1 MKFEKKRLG
10 DIAQIIGGGTPSTKV
25 SEYWD
30 GDIAWLTP
38 KDLSSFDGIYVA
50 RGSRSVTEAG
60 LAASSAK
67 MLPKASVLYTS
78 RAPIGYVAIAEG
90 AISTNQG
97 FKSLVLK
104 EGYVPE
110 FLFYLLK
117 ASKTEIESHASGG
130 TFAEISAKAFSDVE
144 LYFPPTKYQSKVA
157 DILLGLDNKIQTNKQ
172 LSKTLE
178 EIAQTIFKSWFIDFD
193 PVKAKMAGEKP
204 VGMGAATAA
213 LFPDSMEDSELGLIP
228 KGWSLGQ
235 MGDIFSLQGGYAFK
249 STSWVDS
256 GVPVIKIGSVKPGFV
271 DLNQVSYVTEQLAS
285 TISSEYKLEPGSMV
299 IGLTGYVGEVGLV
312 RSHTPFPLVN
322 QRVAKFKRNN
332 APWSIPFTYCLT
344 RRPEFKRQV
353 EETATGTAQ
362 QNVSNSQILG
372 IPTVVPPATLIEL
385 FESIFESTFERVIT
399 LADESIALG
408 EIRDSLLP
416 RLISGELQI
425 PEEMLAS

>member
-1 MKFEKKRLG
+1 MAYKEVQLQDVLDVQWG
-10 DIAQIIGGGTPSTKV
+10 DTK
-25 SEYWD
+25 
-30 GDIAWLTP
+30 T
-38 KDLSSFDGIYVA
+38 
-50 RGSRSVTEAG
+50 T
-60 LAASSAK
+60 
-67 MLPKASVLYTS
+67 KASYVEN
-78 RAPIGYVAIAEG
+78 GYVAYSATGPDGFLDKFEYHKDGVVLSAIG
-90 AISTNQG
+90 ANCGLT
-97 FKSLVLK
+97 
-104 EGYVPE
+104 
-110 FLFYLLK
+110 FYAIGK
-117 ASKTEIESHASGG
+117 WSCIKNTIRIFPKTEDIDLKYFYYMTKAPSFWPLRGSAQPFISQTDIREMYVRTPDVPTQKVIG
-130 TFAEISAKAFSDVE
+130 EI
-144 LYFPPTKYQSKVA
+144 LYNI
-157 DILLGLDNKIQTNKQ
+157 DEKIATNNQ

-204 VGMGAATAA
+204 VGMDAATAA

-344 RRPEFKRQV
+344 RRPEFKRQI